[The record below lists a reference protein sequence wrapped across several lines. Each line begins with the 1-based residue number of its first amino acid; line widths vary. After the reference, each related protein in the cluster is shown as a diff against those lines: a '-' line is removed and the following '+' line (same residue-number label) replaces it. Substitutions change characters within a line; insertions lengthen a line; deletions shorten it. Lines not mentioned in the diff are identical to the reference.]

1 MISKKMFVAIVAILI
16 VLLIILFLNRE
27 GHISNNIN
35 QNSTVNSQVNTE
47 NEEWNTYLKEKGFA
61 LILAKID
68 NHNSEITPK
77 EKAEFACFWAQSY
90 DKENYN
96 NNSITEKDDLE
107 FTFVKKEYLQ
117 NIINN
122 NFVSTLSTKDYKDIF
137 NSEYY
142 VHQQNLNLVYYFTP
156 SVNDVKYNNIE
167 DTYTI
172 NFVTH
177 KANNGDKNLQNTIS
191 YDDYE
196 NENEYNLVVKKDGN
210 YIKIISIEEM

>member
-1 MISKKMFVAIVAILI
+1 MISKKMFVAIVAVLI
-16 VLLIILFLNRE
+16 VLLIILFFNRE
-27 GHISNNIN
+27 SHISNNKN
-35 QNSTVNSQVNTE
+35 EKPTVNSLVNTE
-47 NEEWNTYLKEKGFA
+47 NDEWNTYLKEKGFA

-68 NHNSEITPK
+68 NINSEITAK

-90 DKENYN
+90 DKENYR
-96 NNSITEKDDLE
+96 NNSVTEEDDLE

-137 NSEYY
+137 NNEYY
-142 VHQQNLNLVYYFTP
+142 MHQQNLNLVYYFTP

-177 KANNGDKNLQNTIS
+177 KVNNGDKNLQNTIS

-210 YIKIISIEEM
+210 YIKIISIEKL